1 MNKLLKH
8 PLKPVIH
15 TLVACLALSATH
27 SAHAAVSACAYKVT
41 KVSHHPAGWIYAS
54 FASPSGPMLLDYVQ
68 LCNVD
73 GATGGISTATCKGM
87 LATLLTAK
95 ASQSTVMMW
104 FDQPTAFSCTATVAW
119 ANLAQSTGWYF
130 GPSME

>member
-1 MNKLLKH
+1 MNRLLKQS
-8 PLKPVIH
+8 LKPLIR

-27 SAHAAVSACAYKVT
+27 SAHAVMSWCAYKVN
-41 KVSHHPAGWIYAS
+41 KVSHHQGGWIYAS
-54 FASPSGPMLLDYVQ
+54 FASLNGSVPLDYVQ
-68 LCNVD
+68 LCSVD
-73 GATGGISTATCKGM
+73 SAAGGISTATCKAM

-104 FDQPTAFSCTATVAW
+104 FDQPTAYSCTTTVAW

-130 GPSME
+130 GPSIE